1 MAAIDD
7 LKTLLSQDISQLET
21 LADVL
26 GKEKTCLANSDLRQL
41 DALTREKNDLLGAV
55 RERAKQKI
63 RTLVQMGYRPESGE
77 PSRFIRSAGF
87 SDLFELWQEADQKLR
102 TCQTLNQTNGR
113 VISHLQKRLSRL
125 TDIFCGA
132 TGQQKLYGAQGQQTT
147 VSSSTVLASA

>member
-7 LKTLLSQDISQLET
+7 LKTLLAQDISQLDE

-26 GKEKTCLANSDLRQL
+26 GREKTLLGNSDLRQL
-41 DALTREKNDLLGAV
+41 EALTQDKNRLLGAI

-63 RTLVQMGYRPESGE
+63 RTLVQMGYRPETGE
-77 PSRFIRSAGF
+77 PSRFIRSAGLIELT
-87 SDLFELWQEADQKLR
+87 DLWQQADRRLKA
-102 TCQTLNQTNGR
+102 CQALNQTNGR

-125 TDIFCGA
+125 TDIFRGA
-132 TGQQKLYGAQGQQTT
+132 TGQQKLYGARGEQTT

>member
-125 TDIFCGA
+125 TDIFRGA
-132 TGQQKLYGAQGQQTT
+132 TGQQKLYGAQGQQTP